1 MAATGKPLIIS
12 TGMASVAELDETVR
26 AAREAGCKDLVLLK
40 CTSTY
45 PATPANSNVRTIP
58 HLRELFGCEVG
69 LSDHS
74 MGVGVSV
81 AAVALGATVVEKHF
95 TLDRAAGGVDASFS
109 LEPAELAAL
118 VIETER
124 AWQAMGQVHYG
135 VTEAER
141 KSLVYRRSLY
151 VTQDMSPG
159 DAFTAQNVRAI
170 RPGLGLPP
178 KYADSLM
185 GRCARQAIKRGTP
198 LAWSLV
204 E

>member
-1 MAATGKPLIIS
+1 M
-12 TGMASVAELDETVR
+12 
-26 AAREAGCKDLVLLK
+26 LLK

-45 PATPANSNVRTIP
+45 PATPINSNVRTIP

-109 LEPAELAAL
+109 LEPAELASL
-118 VIETER
+118 VVETER

-135 VTEAER
+135 VTEAEQ

-151 VTQDMSPG
+151 VTADMAAGEP
-159 DAFTAQNVRAI
+159 FTAANVRAI

-178 KYADSLM
+178 KHAEAVL
-185 GRCARQAIKRGTP
+185 GRRARQPIKRGTP
-198 LAWSLV
+198 LDWSLV

>member
-1 MAATGKPLIIS
+1 
-12 TGMASVAELDETVR
+12 
-26 AAREAGCKDLVLLK
+26 VLLK

-45 PATPANSNVRTIP
+45 PATPLNSNVRTIP

-95 TLDRAAGGVDASFS
+95 TLDRSAGGVDASFS
-109 LEPAELAAL
+109 LEPAELASL
-118 VIETER
+118 VVETER

-151 VTQDMSPG
+151 VTADMAAGEPFPG
-159 DAFTAQNVRAI
+159 TICAPFALVSVCRPSTPMPSSVAALVRRSNAA
-170 RPGLGLPP
+170 RRWT
-178 KYADSLM
+178 
-185 GRCARQAIKRGTP
+185 GR
-198 LAWSLV
+198 WSNNPICHRFGKIA
-204 E
+204 